1 MKLNNGLVD
10 FCTKKERTI
19 TMIEQL
25 IHSVLQQLEV
35 PRADL
40 EKNLHALF
48 SEMVTKLELVSKQEL
63 DRQEQQLAD
72 ARRTILELSKR
83 LDQLELQQ
91 RTAND

>member
-1 MKLNNGLVD
+1 MSPS
-10 FCTKKERTI
+10 CTKKEQQL

-25 IHSVLQQLEV
+25 IHSVLQQLEA

-40 EKNLHALF
+40 EKNLHALL

-63 DRQEQQLAD
+63 ERQEQQLAE

-83 LDQLELQQ
+83 LDQIEQ
-91 RTAND
+91 RQTASGD

>member
-1 MKLNNGLVD
+1 
-10 FCTKKERTI
+10 
-19 TMIEQL
+19 MIEQL
-25 IHSVLQQLEV
+25 IHSVLQQLET

-40 EKNLHALF
+40 EKNLHALL

-83 LDQLELQQ
+83 LDQLEQQ
-91 RTAND
+91 QASLKG

>member
-1 MKLNNGLVD
+1 
-10 FCTKKERTI
+10 
-19 TMIEQL
+19 MIEQL
-25 IHSVLQQLEV
+25 IHSVLQQLEK

-40 EKNLHALF
+40 EKNLHALL

-83 LDQLELQQ
+83 LDQLEQQ
-91 RTAND
+91 QALLKD

>member
-1 MKLNNGLVD
+1 
-10 FCTKKERTI
+10 
-19 TMIEQL
+19 MIEQL

-63 DRQEQQLAD
+63 DRQEQQLAE
-72 ARRTILELSKR
+72 ARRTILALSKR
-83 LDQLELQQ
+83 LHQPEQ
-91 RTAND
+91 RQSSADD